1 LSGHEYL
8 ATSRVLAPM
17 HWRLIV
23 LDDLSA
29 AFAAARRG
37 ALVTMLGAGAAFAL
51 ALLVWQRQ
59 RMRRLER
66 AHEQALQASRD
77 SLDSKVSERT
87 LALRAA
93 NVTLRNELEARKAIE
108 EDLRATQNQLVHVGK
123 MAVLGQMSGA
133 VVNELNEPL
142 QALRAMVDQA
152 RERLRQGRQPH
163 APTGLQ
169 LDLQADLPRMSKLAE
184 QLGRLTQQLR
194 AFAERH
200 DEPRVA
206 VPLRHAITNAQFE
219 VSSRLREDDV
229 MMEVRVQPP
238 ALAVLAEESR
248 LEQVLV
254 NLIGNAIDA
263 MAGAPVRHVKVE
275 AEVRNGRC
283 VITIGDTGPGIR
295 PNLLPR
301 LFEPFTTSRPPGT
314 GLDLG
319 LMLAAHIVL
328 ESGGSLRASNLQ
340 TGGACVVIELP
351 LAKSREMALHE

>member
-1 LSGHEYL
+1 VL

-17 HWRLIV
+17 PWRLIV
-23 LDDLSA
+23 LDDLST

-37 ALVTMLGAGAAFAL
+37 ALATTLAAGAALAL
-51 ALLVWQRQ
+51 ALLVWQRG
-59 RMRRLER
+59 RVRRLER

-133 VVNELNEPL
+133 VVDELGAPL
-142 QALRAMVDQA
+142 QTLRAMVDEA
-152 RERLRQGRQPH
+152 RDRLRQGPQ
-163 APTGLQ
+163 GLALTPAQAGAELARMAQ
-169 LDLQADLPRMSKLAE
+169 LAA

-200 DEPRVA
+200 DEPRVP

-219 VSSRLREDDV
+219 VSSRLREGDV
-229 MMEVRVQPP
+229 MMEVQVQPP

-263 MAGAPVRHVKVE
+263 MANAPVRHVKVD
-275 AEVRNGRC
+275 AGVHNGRC

-295 PNLLPR
+295 PSLLPR

-319 LMLAAHIVL
+319 MMLAAHIVL

-340 TGGACVVIELP
+340 GGGACVVIELP